1 MAAPNPVA
9 HADGLITEL
18 SVDIAICITSGER
31 ELSLDAR
38 VIGGDGGRD
47 WPENIGLMA
56 HMVRAGLRLPA
67 SLAQFQGVCCEHMQ
81 GGGIPCAC
89 VRFCM
94 KWGRP
99 AHEVRQW
106 AWK

>member
-1 MAAPNPVA
+1 MTAPNPTV
-9 HADGLITEL
+9 HGNGLITEL
-18 SVDIAICITSGER
+18 PMDIAVGITSGER
-31 ELSLDAR
+31 ELSWDAR

-67 SLAQFQGVCCEHMQ
+67 SLAQFQGVCYEHVE
-81 GGGIPCAC
+81 GGGIARAC
-89 VRFCM
+89 VDFCM

-99 AHEVRQW
+99 AHEVRGW